1 MADNYEQR
9 LDNVIFAGL
18 IGIIV
23 ILIEAERNG
32 YITNVFVSGIIAVF
46 IVAFTTVVIG
56 RVYGIILKANYIVKF
71 TTFILRLVIIPWSL
85 YILPLTIYVQFFFNN
100 GGMFLILWIIG
111 LTTFLLSLRQAI
123 KVENVKKYIRK

>member
-85 YILPLTIYVQFFFNN
+85 YILPLTIYVQFFCNN